1 MITDDSLRRHAR
13 RLRRY
18 ADVITGAGEGG
29 GAHVRV
35 FNGRSGVELQGFF
48 PAASTSGVRVAAGD
62 VNGDGRADI
71 ITALGPAATIAS
83 ACSTE

>member
-18 ADVITGAGEGG
+18 ADVFTG
-29 GAHVRV
+29 
-35 FNGRSGVELQGFF
+35 
-48 PAASTSGVRVAAGD
+48 AGD

-71 ITALGPAATIAS
+71 ITSLGPGGD
-83 ACSTE
+83 ERVRVFDE